1 MQTKTLTTK
10 KLGILAGGGDLPA
23 KIIDKCRAEG
33 KELFVISFKDQDKP
47 SNYDSLAINEV
58 AEYGLGNVGGVIKE
72 LKKQNVE
79 EIVLAGYI
87 RKPSLFNLNL
97 DLTGIKILAKVAVH
111 HDDKLLRAIA
121 DEMQSKGFDLLGAHD
136 ICDDLLIGNEILNG
150 DKIAEEK
157 SDDIVLGIKM
167 AHEIG
172 KLDIGQAVI
181 VKDKV
186 ILGVE
191 AVEGTDELL
200 ERCAKLRGKDNKG
213 GLLVKMSKPQQNL
226 NLDMPSIGI
235 KTIEK
240 LASLGYEGV
249 VVSANSTIFLD
260 KEQSIAL
267 AKKHNLLVAGVDVN
281 DCED

>member
-1 MQTKTLTTK
+1 MQINITNK
-10 KLGILAGGGDLPA
+10 KIGILAGGGDLPA
-23 KIIDKCRAEG
+23 KIIEKCRLEG
-33 KELFVISFKDQDKP
+33 KDFFVISFKDQDKP
-47 SNYDSLAINEV
+47 SNFDNLSINEF

-87 RKPSLFNLNL
+87 KKPSLFNLNL
-97 DLTGIKILAKVAVH
+97 DLTGVKILAKVAVH
-111 HDDKLLRAIA
+111 HDDKLLGAIA
-121 DEMQSKGFDLLGAHD
+121 DEMKSKGFDLLGAHD
-136 ICDDLLIGNEILNG
+136 ICNDLLIGNEILSG
-150 DKIAEEK
+150 AKLAESK
-157 SDDIVLGIKM
+157 SEDIVLGIKM

-200 ERCAKLRGKDNKG
+200 ERCANLRGKDSKG

-235 KTIEK
+235 KTLEK
-240 LASLGYEGV
+240 LVKLGYDGV

-260 KEQSIAL
+260 KDKSIEL
-267 AKKHNLLVAGVDVN
+267 AKKNKLLVAGVDVD
-281 DCED
+281 DCEN

>member
-1 MQTKTLTTK
+1 MQINLTDK
-10 KLGILAGGGDLPA
+10 KIGILAGGGDLPA
-23 KIIDKCRAEG
+23 KIIDQCRKSG
-33 KELFVISFKDQDKP
+33 KDFFVITFKEQDTP
-47 SNYDSLAINEV
+47 TNYETLAVNET
-58 AEYGLGNVGGVIKE
+58 AEFGLGGVGAVIKE

-87 RKPSLFNLNL
+87 KKPSLFNLKL
-97 DLTGIKILAKVAVH
+97 DLTGIKILAKVAIH

-121 DEMQSKGFDLLGAHD
+121 EEMESKGFSLLGAHN

-150 DKIAEEK
+150 DKLAEEK

-200 ERCAKLRGKDNKG
+200 ERCADLRGKDAKG
-213 GLLVKMSKPQQNL
+213 GLLVKMSKPQQHL
-226 NLDMPSIGI
+226 DLDMPSIGF

-240 LASLGYEGV
+240 LANLGYDGV

-260 KEQSIAL
+260 KEKSIEL
-267 AKKHNLLVAGVDVN
+267 AKKNNLLVAGVDVD
-281 DCED
+281 DCEN

>member
-1 MQTKTLTTK
+1 MQINITNK
-10 KLGILAGGGDLPA
+10 KIGILAGGGDLPA
-23 KIIDKCRAEG
+23 KIIEKCRLEG
-33 KELFVISFKDQDKP
+33 KDFFVISFKDQDKP
-47 SNYDSLAINEV
+47 SNFDSLSINEF

-87 RKPSLFNLNL
+87 KKPSLFNLNL
-97 DLTGIKILAKVAVH
+97 DLTGVKILAKVAVH
-111 HDDKLLRAIA
+111 HDDKLLGAIA
-121 DEMQSKGFDLLGAHD
+121 DEMKSKGFDLLGAHD
-136 ICDDLLIGNEILNG
+136 ICNDLLIGNEILSG
-150 DKIAEEK
+150 AKLAESK
-157 SDDIVLGIKM
+157 SEDIVLGIKM

-200 ERCAKLRGKDNKG
+200 ERCANLRGKDSKG

-235 KTIEK
+235 KTLEK
-240 LASLGYEGV
+240 LVKLGYDGV

-260 KEQSIAL
+260 KDKSIEL
-267 AKKHNLLVAGVDVN
+267 AKKNKLLVAGVDVD
-281 DCED
+281 DCEN

>member
-1 MQTKTLTTK
+1 MQINITNK
-10 KLGILAGGGDLPA
+10 KIGILAGGGDLPA
-23 KIIDKCRAEG
+23 KIIEKCRLEG
-33 KELFVISFKDQDKP
+33 KDFFVISFKDQDKP
-47 SNYDSLAINEV
+47 SNFDSLSINEF

-87 RKPSLFNLNL
+87 KKPSLFNLNL
-97 DLTGIKILAKVAVH
+97 DLTGVKILAKVAVH
-111 HDDKLLRAIA
+111 HDDKLLGAIA
-121 DEMQSKGFDLLGAHD
+121 DEMKSKGFDLLGAHD
-136 ICDDLLIGNEILNG
+136 ICNDLLIGNEILSG
-150 DKIAEEK
+150 AKLAESK
-157 SDDIVLGIKM
+157 SEDIVLGIKM

-200 ERCAKLRGKDNKG
+200 ERCANLRGKDSKG

-235 KTIEK
+235 KTLEK
-240 LASLGYEGV
+240 LVKLGYDGV

-260 KEQSIAL
+260 KDKSIEL
-267 AKKHNLLVAGVDVN
+267 AKKNNLLVAGVDVD
-281 DCED
+281 DCEN

>member
-1 MQTKTLTTK
+1 M
-10 KLGILAGGGDLPA
+10 
-23 KIIDKCRAEG
+23 
-33 KELFVISFKDQDKP
+33 KD
-47 SNYDSLAINEV
+47 N
-58 AEYGLGNVGGVIKE
+58 
-72 LKKQNVE
+72 
-79 EIVLAGYI
+79 
-87 RKPSLFNLNL
+87 F
-97 DLTGIKILAKVAVH
+97 
-111 HDDKLLRAIA
+111 
-121 DEMQSKGFDLLGAHD
+121 
-136 ICDDLLIGNEILNG
+136 IGNEILNG
-150 DKIAEEK
+150 NKIAEEK

-191 AVEGTDELL
+191 AVEGTDALL
-200 ERCAKLRGKDNKG
+200 ERCVSLRGKDNKG

-240 LASLGYEGV
+240 LVELGYEGV